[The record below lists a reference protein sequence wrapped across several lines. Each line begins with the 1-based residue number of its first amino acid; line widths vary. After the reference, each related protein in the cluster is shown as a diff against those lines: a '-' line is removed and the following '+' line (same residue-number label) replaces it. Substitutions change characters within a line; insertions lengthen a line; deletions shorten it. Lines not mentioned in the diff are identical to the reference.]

1 MATGFNPSD
10 LTGGYAVSGTGN
22 SVVTTSTN
30 GAVRSVTSHSSGKWY
45 AEFTVSGVS
54 DASLDVGFAS
64 GSWTLGRPGFGA
76 PSNSIGITPMSGSE
90 SIWANNSNVA
100 FNTPAGPMGLNGTIA
115 VAADLDN
122 GKYYFITPQYVVA
135 YGVNGWNGQ
144 TTADPA
150 SNIGGL
156 AYALTG
162 GAYLAVGNI
171 GSAGVVVTLNTGQSA
186 FVRGPPSGFLAWDV
200 WSLTWAGQGFFS
212 GAGNLSAN
220 GASRLLARG
229 TAAGAGSLT
238 GGAVNKAAGSASLAS
253 SGTLLHNYGS
263 AALVSALSVTSAD
276 SVSASLAAQTAV
288 LVGAAAT
295 STDSGQAVLSTPSI
309 LAADKKFQNALIDSL
324 LRGQPLAA
332 PATWYVAL
340 VTTLGN
346 ANAAGTEVSGSGY
359 ARASVS
365 SSFSTWSGTQGGG
378 SVLASSG
385 TSGMV
390 SNNGDIF
397 FPAPTGDWG
406 TVLGYELWDQ
416 PSGGN
421 RWLSGKLSSSVS
433 ILNGSGARRFA
444 AGALTISMA

>member
-100 FNTPAGPMGLNGTIA
+100 FNTPAGPMGLNGTVA

-288 LVGAAAT
+288 LVGAAA
-295 STDSGQAVLSTPSI
+295 QKL
-309 LAADKKFQNALIDSL
+309 QNTIIDSL

-365 SSFSTWSGTQGGG
+365 SSLGAWSGTQGGG
-378 SVLASSG
+378 TTVASIG